1 MKYLITFII
10 ALALASCTTT
20 SIDTTI
26 RQSLPQICAAAE
38 TGHAAF
44 LGVAASGKI
53 GQKTM
58 DKEALAYG
66 QMQVY
71 CSNKETATLAS
82 TLVAAA
88 TAYGVIASALRTA
101 KQVE

>member
-1 MKYLITFII
+1 MKYLVVILAF
-10 ALALASCTTT
+10 ALASCTTT
-20 SIDTTI
+20 DVDVAI

-38 TGHAAF
+38 TGHQSF
-44 LGVAASGKI
+44 VTVATSGKI
-53 GQKTM
+53 KQSTI

-71 CSNKETATLAS
+71 CANKDTATLAS

-101 KQVE
+101 QKVE